1 MVRRG
6 LQLIEDIKK
15 LSKNRNITTPTGT
28 LIQDKEFYFTNLE
41 NYFKKG
47 KIDKKWIDVLEE
59 IKNDLE
65 NENI

>member
-6 LQLIEDIKK
+6 LQLIKDIKK

-59 IKNDLE
+59 IKNNLE
-65 NENI
+65 NGK